1 MQEKFVVPQ
10 FIENEARVFGPV
22 TVRQFLIVIMG
33 GLLAFICYKL
43 SDFTLFI
50 LQAIFIILFF
60 GTLAFVK
67 INAMPFHFFLLNFI
81 SSLKKP
87 KVRIWIK
94 EEIKIDFQKAKGEDI
109 KEEVIKRKS
118 LAPKKKISELSLIID
133 TGGAYRGELDA
144 NKENNVTYNK

>member
-22 TVRQFLIVIMG
+22 TVRQFLIVIVG
-33 GLLAFICYKL
+33 GLLVFICYKL

-50 LQAIFIILFF
+50 LQAILIVLFF
-60 GTLAFVK
+60 GTVAFVK
-67 INAMPFHFFLLNFI
+67 INTMPFHFFLLNFI
-81 SSLKKP
+81 SSFKKP

-94 EEIKIDFQKAKGEDI
+94 EEIKIEFQKAKGEDI
-109 KEEVIKRKS
+109 KEEIIKRKS
-118 LAPKKKISELSLIID
+118 LAPKKRLSELSLIID

>member
-33 GLLAFICYKL
+33 GLLAFICFKL

-50 LQAIFIILFF
+50 LQAILIILFF

-67 INAMPFHFFLLNFI
+67 INTMPFHFFLLNFI
-81 SSLKKP
+81 ASFKKP

-94 EEIKIDFQKAKGEDI
+94 EEIKIEFQKAKGEDI
-109 KEEVIKRKS
+109 KEEIIKRKI

>member
-33 GLLAFICYKL
+33 GLLAFICFKL

-50 LQAIFIILFF
+50 LQAILIILFF

-67 INAMPFHFFLLNFI
+67 INTMPFHFFLLNFI
-81 SSLKKP
+81 ASFKKP

-94 EEIKIDFQKAKGEDI
+94 EEIKILGESLPR
-109 KEEVIKRKS
+109 KEKFYEMMQTIHN
-118 LAPKKKISELSLIID
+118 L
-133 TGGAYRGELDA
+133 TGIPRA
-144 NKENNVTYNK
+144 

>member
-50 LQAIFIILFF
+50 LQAILIILFF

-67 INAMPFHFFLLNFI
+67 INSMPFHFFLLNFT

-94 EEIKIDFQKAKGEDI
+94 EEIKIDYQKAKGEDI